1 MLRYYLISLLRQHI
15 MKKIKGI
22 IALSRIFEVF
32 DFTLALSLL
41 GIILSGGWIGTRMI
55 AIIFAN
61 FLAMTYAFMIN
72 DVEDAPEDAE
82 NPKKKKRNPICNGSL
97 TRGEGLLVSNITLLL
112 SFLLYLLIAVKTGL
126 TLVLVIGILTL
137 LVSFLYSW
145 RKVRLKAIPIVD
157 VITHMFMLSG
167 FIYLTSYYSYSA
179 NMTTLPLIAFM
190 SIISIS
196 AYGQLDNEVRDFETD
211 KKTSIKTLATII
223 GKKPAQI
230 LQFLFMATAVI
241 LFIYIVLALKDPV
254 GLVIKFLISFT
265 LAFIVPFILYLKKD
279 KRIEI
284 KPWIQRSLVYA
295 AILTLV
301 WTFLTDRFIY

>member
-1 MLRYYLISLLRQHI
+1 
-15 MKKIKGI
+15 
-22 IALSRIFEVF
+22 
-32 DFTLALSLL
+32 
-41 GIILSGGWIGTRMI
+41 
-55 AIIFAN
+55 
-61 FLAMTYAFMIN
+61 
-72 DVEDAPEDAE
+72 
-82 NPKKKKRNPICNGSL
+82 
-97 TRGEGLLVSNITLLL
+97 
-112 SFLLYLLIAVKTGL
+112 
-126 TLVLVIGILTL
+126 
-137 LVSFLYSW
+137 
-145 RKVRLKAIPIVD
+145 
-157 VITHMFMLSG
+157 
-167 FIYLTSYYSYSA
+167 
-179 NMTTLPLIAFM
+179 MTTLPLIAFI